1 MISQV
6 DKFYILY
13 THTYTQI
20 VNMNGSKAEKR
31 REWGN
36 IAGNSSFSFFWM
48 PEMVLCIFVPLDYKF
63 HKIETFFC
71 FIPHSILSIYAVV
84 LDIF

>member
-13 THTYTQI
+13 THTYTQL
-20 VNMNGSKAEKR
+20 VNMNEVKQKKGKR
-31 REWGN
+31 GK
-36 IAGNSSFSFFWM
+36 IAGNSFSFLWM
-48 PEMVLCIFVPLDYKF
+48 PEMGLCIFVPLDYKF
-63 HKIETFFC
+63 HKIETFSC